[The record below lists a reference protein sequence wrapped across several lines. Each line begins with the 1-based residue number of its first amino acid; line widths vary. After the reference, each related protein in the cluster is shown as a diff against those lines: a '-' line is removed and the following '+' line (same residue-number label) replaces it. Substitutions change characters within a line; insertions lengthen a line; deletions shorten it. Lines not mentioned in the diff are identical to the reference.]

1 MDLMRTLLQDLAYAA
16 RNLRKSPGFTA
27 VAAITLMIGIG
38 ANTAIFSII
47 DTVLLRPLPYRDP
60 AQLVRLYE
68 TEAAPGRYPFAGP
81 DFVDWKS
88 QNKTFQDMT
97 LFGWQHDFNLSGEGR
112 PDHVLGVPTES
123 NFFSLL
129 GAGPL
134 LGRTWLPGEDQP
146 GRDKVAVLSY
156 ALWRSRFAG
165 DPGAISRT
173 IELNSEKHTIVGVM
187 PASFRFPS
195 NAQLWVPL
203 DMDAKGLDTRG
214 SHWASA
220 IGRLKRGVA
229 FGAGLAD
236 LKLIAQRL
244 EKTYPDSNDKVGA
257 TALPLHDDLV
267 GESRDSL
274 LMMLSAVGLVLLI
287 ACANVANLLLSRA
300 TARQKEMAVR
310 SALGAARGRLVR
322 QLLTESLLLSLMGG
336 ALGLL
341 SAWGIVALFARTR
354 IPSVPQFSVI
364 QIDGRVLAFT
374 FALAVATGVLF
385 GLVPALRTSR
395 PDLHEELKGG
405 AGSAISP
412 SRGRRSTSN
421 ALVAAEIALSLLLLV
436 SAGLLLKDFARLRNL
451 DIGVRP
457 EGVWTAAVRLPEA
470 SYKIGQPAFRFSQAL
485 LEKSA
490 RIAGVDAAA
499 ISSRL
504 PLEGGSNYYIKLR
517 GQTSERSS
525 KLVENHAVSPGYF
538 RAMGVRLLQGRLF
551 TEEDVA
557 RTLALEEPFLQL
569 AGSGRRMPPGQAN
582 ATVFPV
588 VVNESM
594 ARFFWPNQNPLG
606 QMFSNDGNGPF
617 RQVIGIVSDVRQR
630 GLAIMPVPEAYDVF
644 DGGSGLILVL
654 HTSLPPSTLTPLVR
668 RALGEI
674 DSSLPLF
681 SVRTMGQVDCRQRP
695 GPAVSQPAGGSVR
708 GSGCGAGRGRYLR
721 RAVLRGDA
729 AHARDRHPD
738 VAGREPRTGAG
749 RDHVG
754 GPASG
759 GDWLCHRDR
768 GRVRRRA
775 RARQLLAR
783 GEARRPHDSGPD
795 RRPAGGGGAGSL
807 LPAGPPRGV
816 SGPHGGAEVRVTG
829 GGRGGSRHPL
839 NPAEWLRAGQL

>member
-1 MDLMRTLLQDLAYAA
+1 METRKMDLMRTCVQDLGYAA

-47 DTVLLRPLPYRDP
+47 DTVLLRPLPYRSP

-81 DFVDWKS
+81 DFVDWKA
-88 QNKTFQDMT
+88 QNKTFQEMT
-97 LFGWQHDFNLSGEGR
+97 LFGWRHDFNLSGEGQ
-112 PDHVLGVPTES
+112 PDHVTGVPTEA

-129 GAGPL
+129 GVDAL

-146 GRDKVAVLSY
+146 GKDHVVVLSY
-156 ALWRSRFAG
+156 ALWRGRFAG
-165 DPGAISRT
+165 DPGAIGRT
-173 IELNSEKHTIVGVM
+173 IELNSEKHTIVGIM
-187 PASFRFPS
+187 PAGFRYPS

-203 DMDAKGLDTRG
+203 DMDAKGLGTRG

-220 IGRLKRGVA
+220 IGRLKPGVA
-229 FGAGLAD
+229 FGSAVAD

-244 EKTYPDSNDKVGA
+244 EQTYPDSNDKVGA
-257 TALPLHDDLV
+257 TAVPLHDDLV
-267 GESRDSL
+267 GNSRDSL
-274 LMMLSAVGLVLLI
+274 LIMLSAVGLVLLI

-322 QLLTESLLLSLMGG
+322 QLLTESLLLSLVGG

-341 SAWGIVALFARTR
+341 AAWGIVALFSRTR

-405 AGSAISP
+405 AGSAV
-412 SRGRRSTSN
+412 RGRRSTSN
-421 ALVAAEIALSLLLLV
+421 ALVAAEIALSLVLLV
-436 SAGLLLKDFARLRNL
+436 SAGLLLKDFARLRSL
-451 DIGVRP
+451 DIGVRQ
-457 EGVWTAAVRLPEA
+457 EGVWTAAVQLPEA
-470 SYKIGQPAFRFSQAL
+470 SYQTNKTGQPAFAFSQAL

-499 ISSRL
+499 ISDRL

-525 KLVENHAVSPGYF
+525 KLVDNHSVSPGYF

-551 TEEDVA
+551 TREDVA
-557 RTLALEEPFLQL
+557 TGLALAERWRRLTE
-569 AGSGRRMPPGQAN
+569 GGGRLPPDQAN
-582 ATVFPV
+582 AMVFPTV
-588 VVNESM
+588 INESM
-594 ARFFWPNQNPLG
+594 AHFFWPNRSPLG
-606 QMFSNDGNGPF
+606 QAFSNGDPDGPW
-617 RQVIGIVSDVRQR
+617 RQVIGVVSDVRQL
-630 GLAIMPVPEAYDVF
+630 GLTEMPVPEAYDPF
-644 DGGSGLILVL
+644 DGGSRLFLVL
-654 HTSLPPSTLTPLVR
+654 HTSLPPSSLTPQVR

-681 SVRTMGQVDCRQRP
+681 SVRTMDQVIADDAQGQQFLGLLVGAFAALAAVLAAVGIYGVLSYAVAQRTREIGIRMSLGASRGQVLREILRE
-695 GPAVSQPAGGSVR
+695 GMRLAVIGFAGGTA
-708 GSGCGAGRGRYLR
+708 GALAAGRVLASFLHEVKPGDPMILALTTGLLAAVALIACYVPAR
-721 RAVLRGDA
+721 RAARLDPITALRY
-729 AHARDRHPD
+729 
-738 VAGREPRTGAG
+738 E
-749 RDHVG
+749 
-754 GPASG
+754 
-759 GDWLCHRDR
+759 
-768 GRVRRRA
+768 
-775 RARQLLAR
+775 
-783 GEARRPHDSGPD
+783 
-795 RRPAGGGGAGSL
+795 
-807 LPAGPPRGV
+807 
-816 SGPHGGAEVRVTG
+816 
-829 GGRGGSRHPL
+829 
-839 NPAEWLRAGQL
+839 